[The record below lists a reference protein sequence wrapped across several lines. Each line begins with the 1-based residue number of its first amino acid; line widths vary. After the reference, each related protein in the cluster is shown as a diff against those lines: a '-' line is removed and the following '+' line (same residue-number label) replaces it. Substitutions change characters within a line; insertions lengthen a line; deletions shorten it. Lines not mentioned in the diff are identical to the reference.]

1 MTAHST
7 HRSHRRGFTL
17 IELVVSLAIL
27 SIILVSLAAI
37 TGDVS
42 ARWQSA
48 FARVN
53 NFSKARVSLD
63 VIGGD
68 LARALIV
75 PDLAAFP
82 TPTAGG
88 NSQLRAITQTSG
100 GGDRPLSLVEY
111 HVVDPAQAGDPTELG
126 LWRESVPIGYTDPLP
141 YFQNALEFAQFSGT
155 PQDDQLGPGIL
166 LFRCQFVQNDGTLR
180 DDFVYDFEDATAPT
194 SCRLVVVTLLVV
206 DENAL
211 SQLEDAGK
219 TNPFISHFSA
229 NPSPTQRF
237 REYWM
242 SLRDDASFMATM
254 PRAVRSGV
262 EIYER
267 SYPLNASL

>member
-1 MTAHST
+1 MNSIL
-7 HRSHRRGFTL
+7 SRRGFTL

-27 SIILVSLAAI
+27 SIILLSLAAI

-42 ARWQSA
+42 SRWQSA

-75 PDLAAFP
+75 PDLTTF
-82 TPTAGG
+82 PTAGG
-88 NSQLRAITQTSG
+88 NSQLRVITQTSA

-111 HVVDPAQAGDPTELG
+111 HVVDPSQASDPSELG
-126 LWRESVPIGYTDPLP
+126 LWRESVPIGYDDPLP
-141 YFQNALEFAQFSGT
+141 YFQNQLEFTQFSGT
-155 PQDDQLGPGIL
+155 SQDDQLGPGIL

-180 DDFVYDFEDATAPT
+180 NDFVYNFEDSTAPT
-194 SCRLVVVTLLVV
+194 SCQLVVVTLLVV
-206 DENAL
+206 DETAL
-211 SQLEDAGK
+211 TQLEDAGK
-219 TNPFISHFSA
+219 TNSFVSHFAS

-242 SLRDDASFMATM
+242 GLRNDASYMATL
-254 PRAVRSGV
+254 PRAVRSGI

-267 SYPLNASL
+267 SYPLNTSL